1 MFLGLG
7 VNMFCDACICGEN
20 VLVVVDVLYLVS
32 GVVVLICTYFG
43 QRVEDSIV
51 NLRRV
56 GGLSYSSL
64 SVCPCVCPCVRVSV
78 CLCSVWLTW

>member
-1 MFLGLG
+1 MMLVFVGRMFSS
-7 VNMFCDACICGEN
+7 F
-20 VLVVVDVLYLVS
+20 VVVDVLYLVS

-43 QRVEDSIV
+43 QRAVDSIV

-64 SVCPCVCPCVRVSV
+64 SVCLCVFPCVRVSV
-78 CLCSVWLTW
+78 LSLAYLVI